1 MNSYD
6 IITESRRYAHLYL
19 FLLTKILFNKVLDQ
33 GGP

>member
-6 IITESRRYAHLYL
+6 IMTESRRYAHLYL
-19 FLLTKILFNKVLDQ
+19 FLLTKILFNEVLDQ